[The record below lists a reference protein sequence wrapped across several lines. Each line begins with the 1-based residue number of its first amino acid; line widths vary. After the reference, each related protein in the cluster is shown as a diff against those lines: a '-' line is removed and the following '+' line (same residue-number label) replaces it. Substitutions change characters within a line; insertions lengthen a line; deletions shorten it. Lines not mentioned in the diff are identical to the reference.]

1 MEKAI
6 DMTQGKTWKLLLR
19 FSLPILIGY
28 LFQQVYTLADRVIVG
43 QFVGADAFSAVG
55 STTAITSMF
64 MSMCMGASNGAG
76 IVVAQY
82 HGAGDKK
89 NTTAA
94 IANGVYINLAV
105 TAVMTVI
112 ALLTTR
118 PILRLLN
125 TPDSLMEDAASYMLI
140 YMGGLIAVTAYYV
153 PFSILQ
159 ALGDSKTPLIFLIF
173 CSALNIVLD
182 IIFVVPLG
190 MGVNG
195 AAIATVLA
203 QLIAAACCIT
213 YTFRKVPV
221 VRAAVKNA
229 RPNKGLMVK
238 TVKVSLPAGFQY
250 SLVYLS
256 SIVLQ
261 RVVNGF
267 GSDVIGAF
275 TATTQMEILVE
286 QVYTSLG
293 AAMMTYTGQNIGAGK
308 VKRVS
313 EGLQAAL
320 VVSTIV
326 SVAVAVVFWSFGRP
340 IMGIFVNNDTMI
352 SIAATG
358 IRITSSFF
366 IALGAVQILRFLL
379 SGAGDAGFTLINGI
393 VEIVVRITLV
403 FLLTGEAVLGKWGI
417 WFTTGF
423 TWLAT
428 ALFALWRY
436 KGGKW
441 KSKSL
446 TEN

>member
-1 MEKAI
+1 MEAAAAV
-6 DMTQGKTWKLLLR
+6 
-19 FSLPILIGY
+19 LPSNPDRL
-28 LFQQVYTLADRVIVG
+28 LFQQVYTLTDRAVVG

-76 IVVAQY
+76 VVVAQY

-89 NTTAA
+89 NTAAA

-105 TAVMTVI
+105 TVVMTVI

-182 IIFVVPLG
+182 IIFVVPFG

-275 TATTQMEILVE
+275 TATTQMQAFSPLDEKERAAYTVAVE
-286 QVYTSLG
+286 EYRRNWKIQCSDWEKMDATAPNHVSISAIIRLYNSCLLQPNPAFTADLNYYYLFKDNYGCDDFESWDYASCTDALSG
-293 AAMMTYTGQNIGAGK
+293 ELDVNAAMKETT
-308 VKRVS
+308 
-313 EGLQAAL
+313 
-320 VVSTIV
+320 
-326 SVAVAVVFWSFGRP
+326 
-340 IMGIFVNNDTMI
+340 D
-352 SIAATG
+352 
-358 IRITSSFF
+358 
-366 IALGAVQILRFLL
+366 FLL
-379 SGAGDAGFTLINGI
+379 KYSF
-393 VEIVVRITLV
+393 
-403 FLLTGEAVLGKWGI
+403 K
-417 WFTTGF
+417 
-423 TWLAT
+423 
-428 ALFALWRY
+428 
-436 KGGKW
+436 
-441 KSKSL
+441 
-446 TEN
+446 

>member
-1 MEKAI
+1 M
-6 DMTQGKTWKLLLR
+6 
-19 FSLPILIGY
+19 
-28 LFQQVYTLADRVIVG
+28 
-43 QFVGADAFSAVG
+43 
-55 STTAITSMF
+55 
-64 MSMCMGASNGAG
+64 
-76 IVVAQY
+76 
-82 HGAGDKK
+82 
-89 NTTAA
+89 
-94 IANGVYINLAV
+94 
-105 TAVMTVI
+105 
-112 ALLTTR
+112 
-118 PILRLLN
+118 
-125 TPDSLMEDAASYMLI
+125 
-140 YMGGLIAVTAYYV
+140 
-153 PFSILQ
+153 
-159 ALGDSKTPLIFLIF
+159 
-173 CSALNIVLD
+173 
-182 IIFVVPLG
+182 
-190 MGVNG
+190 
-195 AAIATVLA
+195 
-203 QLIAAACCIT
+203 
-213 YTFRKVPV
+213 
-221 VRAAVKNA
+221 RAAVKNA

-261 RVVNGF
+261 RMVNGF

-293 AAMMTYTGQNIGAGK
+293 AAMMTYTGQNVGAGK

-326 SVAVAVVFWSFGRP
+326 SVAAAVVFWIFGHP
-340 IMGIFVNNDTMI
+340 IMGIFVNHDTMI

-379 SGAGDAGFTLINGI
+379 SGAGDAGFTLVNGI
-393 VEIVVRITLV
+393 VEIAVRITLV

-446 TEN
+446 TKN